1 MLSKAVL
8 ISKITA
14 EVNIFW
20 SISLRIVSV
29 VPIIDVSVECQP
41 DTMPTAQ
48 YWVAT
53 EEWGYGYKVTSRS
66 IILIAC
72 SRSSD
77 SRAREKNSRRK
88 KKTPETGYKNDWSG
102 SHFVPVPSLF
112 FGNSVL
118 RGRHG
123 VRLGSCPVSFRITSS
138 LMFTK
143 LRGTLRENSSK
154 PLKHSIVKRILVF
167 KW

>member
-8 ISKITA
+8 MSKITA

-77 SRAREKNSRRK
+77 SRAREKNSK
-88 KKTPETGYKNDWSG
+88 IPGTGYKNDWSG

-118 RGRHG
+118 SGRHG